1 MKRVQVKFSCVWL
14 LIIVFCLSNSHSV
27 YAETLDRFSSSNSF
41 QIQDLSSIIKIGYPI
56 TLEELGLE
64 DWNQTPKSLPTQNQ
78 LIRLSIRLRDIAR
91 YLGPT
96 WPIVVAIPDAN
107 TENNGTESDSHARR
121 KITDFRTIDGNWIT
135 LTSGHALRM
144 VARELEILKTS
155 SKQPSVDLL
164 VNDEVTDSYR
174 PLLSVPLVQYCSA
187 ILKLFEL

>member
-1 MKRVQVKFSCVWL
+1 MKRVKVKFSLVWL
-14 LIIVFCLSNSHSV
+14 LIVVFCLSNSHSV
-27 YAETLDRFSSSNSF
+27 YAETLDRFSSPNSF
-41 QIQDLSSIIKIGYPI
+41 QIKDLSSIIKIGAPI
-56 TLEELGLE
+56 ALEELGLE
-64 DWNQTPKSLPTQNQ
+64 DWNQTPKSTPTQNQ
-78 LIRLSIRLRDIAR
+78 LLRLSIRLRDIAR

-96 WPIVVAIPDAN
+96 WPIVVAIPDAK
-107 TENNGTESDSHARR
+107 TENNGTESDSHAKR

-155 SKQPSVDLL
+155 SKQPSVDFL

-174 PLLSVPLVQYCSA
+174 PLLNVPLVQYCSA

>member
-1 MKRVQVKFSCVWL
+1 MEQVIVKICFVWL
-14 LIIVFCLSNSHSV
+14 LIIIFSLSNSHLV
-27 YAETLDRFSSSNSF
+27 YAETLDKPLSSNSF
-41 QIQDLSSIIKIGYPI
+41 QVQDLSSIIKIGEPI
-56 TLEELGLE
+56 ALEELGLE
-64 DWNQTPKSLPTQNQ
+64 DWNQTPKSIPTQNQ

-121 KITDFRTIDGNWIT
+121 KITDFRTVDGTWIT

-174 PLLSVPLVQYCSA
+174 PLLNVPLVQYCSA

>member
-1 MKRVQVKFSCVWL
+1 MERVIVKLCFVWL
-14 LIIVFCLSNSHSV
+14 LIIIFSLSNSHLV
-27 YAETLDRFSSSNSF
+27 YAETLDKPISPNSF
-41 QIQDLSSIIKIGYPI
+41 QIQDLSSIIKIGEPI
-56 TLEELGLE
+56 ALEELGLE
-64 DWNQTPKSLPTQNQ
+64 DWNQIPKSTPTKNQ
-78 LIRLSIRLRDIAR
+78 LLRLSIRLRDIAR

-107 TENNGTESDSHARR
+107 TENNGTESDSHAKR

-144 VARELEILKTS
+144 VAQELEILKTS
-155 SKQPSVDLL
+155 SKQPSVDFL

-187 ILKLFEL
+187 ILKLFEF

>member
-1 MKRVQVKFSCVWL
+1 MEQVIVKICFVWL
-14 LIIVFCLSNSHSV
+14 LIIIFSLSNSHLV
-27 YAETLDRFSSSNSF
+27 YAETLDKPLSSNSF
-41 QIQDLSSIIKIGYPI
+41 QVQDLSSIRKVGATI

-64 DWNQTPKSLPTQNQ
+64 DWNQTPKSTPTKFQ
-78 LIRLSIRLRDIAR
+78 LLRLSIRLRDIAR

-107 TENNGTESDSHARR
+107 TENNGIESDSHAQR

-144 VARELEILKTS
+144 VAQELEILKTS
-155 SKQPSVDLL
+155 SKQPSVDFL

-174 PLLSVPLVQYCSA
+174 PLLSVPLVHYCSA
-187 ILKLFEL
+187 ILKLFGL